1 MKPTQP
7 HGQLAGSA
15 AFPEDAPDI
24 LLVAHAVSGDTFAFE
39 RIMRRYNRL
48 LFRTARSIM
57 KNDGETEDVLQE
69 AYLRAWGALS
79 GFRADAKLSTW
90 LVRIV
95 VNEALGRKR
104 KQSARIIALD
114 TAMISP
120 ELQPDERME
129 DDPDG
134 RPERMAMRAE
144 MRRLMES
151 HIDALP
157 DAYRT
162 VFMLRA
168 VEELDV
174 DEVAAVLQLPA
185 ATVRSRFFRARGLL
199 RESLARNVDVATG
212 DAFSFAG
219 ERCDRIV
226 AAVLARLPGLGPLP
240 AILAGASHSIQQE
253 E

>member
-1 MKPTQP
+1 
-7 HGQLAGSA
+7 
-15 AFPEDAPDI
+15 
-24 LLVAHAVSGDTFAFE
+24 
-39 RIMRRYNRL
+39 
-48 LFRTARSIM
+48 
-57 KNDGETEDVLQE
+57 
-69 AYLRAWGALS
+69 
-79 GFRADAKLSTW
+79 
-90 LVRIV
+90 

-226 AAVLARLPGLGPLP
+226 AAVLARLPGPSPLRGILG
-240 AILAGASHSIQQE
+240 GASHAIQQE